1 MLWGPLLSKGPA
13 PVNPPDVG
21 DHTTVTRTS
30 RRALLG
36 AGAVGAAM
44 ALLLDRTVA
53 ASAGLPTADRDL
65 LGFAMALEL
74 TARDLYDEA
83 IAAGADPTLLAP
95 MADQHRAYGEV
106 LAGVTGL
113 SANVRVDELFEAN
126 APAFATSDTA
136 AAAEA
141 AYELESVAV
150 ATHLELLG
158 LLTDISASKTIASI
172 MAMEARHCTVLAHA
186 TGRGDDLDA
195 MLTNS
200 ADPITPE
207 VLS

>member
-1 MLWGPLLSKGPA
+1 
-13 PVNPPDVG
+13 VNPPDVG
-21 DHTTVTRTS
+21 DHTTVTRSS

-36 AGAVGAAM
+36 AGAIGATM

-53 ASAGLPTADRDL
+53 ASSAGLPTADRDL

-74 TARDLYDEA
+74 TARDLYEEA

-95 MADQHRAYGEV
+95 MAAQHRAYGEV

-113 SANVRVDELFEAN
+113 SANTRLDDVFEASSG
-126 APAFATSDTA
+126 AFATSDTM

-158 LLTDISASKTIASI
+158 LLTDIGASKTIASI

-200 ADPITPE
+200 AAPIVPE
-207 VLS
+207 VQS